1 MSKQKEKVSHVYMPD
16 SPFETKALDTVS
28 FEIADGEFVGLIGHT
43 GSGKTTLVQHINAL
57 MQPTSGRVVVNGI
70 NTAKDKQQLRAL
82 RQTVGLVFQY
92 PEYQL
97 FEETVQKDVAFG
109 PKNLGL
115 DAEEVEHRVKH
126 SIEQVGLDYDEVKD
140 KSPFELSGGQRR
152 RVAFA
157 GVLSMQPSIL
167 ILDEPTAGLDPQ
179 GRREVLALLKEI
191 KQEREMTIIMIS
203 HYMDEIAEACSKV
216 MVMEAGQVA
225 MFDRPEVVFSHS
237 EQLRTM
243 GLDIPVVTKLCAKLQ
258 AMGCD
263 VPSDLLTLRQMQ
275 DLIIEKLG
283 VEHA

>member
-1 MSKQKEKVSHVYMPD
+1 MSILFEKVSHIYMPD
-16 SPFETKALDTVS
+16 SPFETKALDEVD
-28 FEIADGEFVGLIGHT
+28 FEIKDGEFVGLIGHT

-57 MQPTSGRVVVNGI
+57 MKPTSGRVVVNDVD
-70 NTAKDKQQLRAL
+70 TSKDKDRLREL
-82 RQTVGLVFQY
+82 RQEVGLVFQY

-97 FEETVQKDVAFG
+97 FEETVQRDVAFG

-115 DAEEVEHRVKH
+115 DSEEVDRRVRR
-126 SIEQVGLDYDEVKD
+126 SIQQVGLDYDEVKD

-179 GRREVLALLKEI
+179 GRREVLSLLEAIKKE
-191 KQEREMTIIMIS
+191 RDMTIIMIS

-216 MVMEAGQVA
+216 LVMDGGKVS
-225 MFDRPEVVFSHS
+225 MFDRPEVVFSRS
-237 EQLRTM
+237 DELRRM
-243 GLDIPVVTKLCAKLQ
+243 GLDIPVVTKLCAKLK

-263 VPSDLLTLRQMQ
+263 VPDDLLTLNQMRG
-275 DLIIEKLG
+275 LIKSKVG
-283 VEHA
+283 VDHA